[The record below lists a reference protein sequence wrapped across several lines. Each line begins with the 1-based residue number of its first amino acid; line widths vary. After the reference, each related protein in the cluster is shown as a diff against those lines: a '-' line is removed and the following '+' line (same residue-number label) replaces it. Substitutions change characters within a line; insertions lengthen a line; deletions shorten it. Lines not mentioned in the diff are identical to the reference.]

1 MWACVCVWG
10 CRTANITQ
18 CWRELL
24 SPRLRNDF
32 LTVLNTLHA
41 SHTHWGGNNE
51 ENMRKIYNNKP
62 NLSHMKSHFR
72 MFSTH
77 VSEAFSKDK
86 VIWRLIKKN
95 MCMDLMIYWIYLQW
109 LSWWQHFF
117 NFTIIFSKYSFVYQ
131 NVLVKINVGKYRCLL
146 NYCIIKTYI
155 INTPLLYYISS

>member
-1 MWACVCVWG
+1 M
-10 CRTANITQ
+10 
-18 CWRELL
+18 
-24 SPRLRNDF
+24 RLRLQNGQYHTMLARAAF
-32 LTVLNTLHA
+32 STASKRLSHSFKYLHA

-62 NLSHMKSHFR
+62 NLAHMKSHFR

-86 VIWRLIKKN
+86 IIWRLIKKN

-109 LSWWQHFF
+109 LWWQHFF
-117 NFTIIFSKYSFVYQ
+117 NFTKKNSKYSFVYQ

-155 INTPLLYYISS
+155 INTPLFYYITL